1 VLIPVTGAFL
11 LAAGLRLLLGIAG
24 FGFALV
30 LYPDEPGLE
39 LGFMIGIGLLGVAA
53 LYRYRTSLH
62 WAGRDAAERAPAG
75 AGLEPWW
82 RIALQVAFPSTI
94 GLGVLLGISLALE
107 PTLAAALAGFLVGL
121 GFAAAAL
128 AVEQTLWER
137 RTARVLYTDAGA
149 GHQLW
154 FRSRGLHRAGG
165 PKRIAP

>member
-11 LAAGLRLLLGIAG
+11 LAAGLRLLLGGAG
-24 FGFALV
+24 FGAALA

-39 LGFMIGIGLLGVAA
+39 LGFMLGIGLLGVAA

-62 WAGRDAAERAPAG
+62 WTGRDAAERAPAG

-82 RIALQVAFPSTI
+82 RIAVRVAFPSTI
-94 GLGVLLGISLALE
+94 GLGILLAISLALE

-121 GFAAAAL
+121 GFAAGAL
-128 AVEQTLWER
+128 AVEQRIWER
-137 RTARVLYTDAGA
+137 RTARALYTEAGGA
-149 GHQLW
+149 EQFW
-154 FRSRGLHRAGG
+154 FRSRGLHRASG